1 MPKIRK
7 FLLTVLT
14 ILLVVLAGR
23 IYIFLNSVLVSIPVE
38 KYYAPEFP
46 YYDREL
52 WLNSDPLRISEMT
65 GSVVVLFLWTFD

>member
-14 ILLVVLAGR
+14 ILLIVLAGR
-23 IYIFLNSVLVSIPVE
+23 IYIFLNSVLVSIPAE
-38 KYYAPEFP
+38 KYLAPEFP
-46 YYDREL
+46 HYDRDV

-65 GSVVVLFLWTFD
+65 GSVVILFLWTFD